1 MTRGARTD
9 ARGRFHYRLPPGET
23 LFYVMGSMG
32 DPPSQSQTV
41 TIPEGVT
48 RYEVPPIELA
58 STVIVGGRVLDS
70 ANRPVAKARVLGVR
84 QGGMRKPFAG
94 PDVVTDAAGEFR
106 LPTNPTNAV
115 PSGTDARLQIR
126 LADGTP
132 ATLALSGSRP

>member
-1 MTRGARTD
+1 
-9 ARGRFHYRLPPGET
+9 
-23 LFYVMGSMG
+23 MG

-58 STVIVGGRVLDS
+58 STVIVGGRVVDS

-106 LPTNPTNAV
+106 LPTNPTTRSRAA
-115 PSGTDARLQIR
+115 P
-126 LADGTP
+126 TP
-132 ATLALSGSRP
+132 GSRSGWPTEPSMRPPSRRASWEP